1 MGVCPAFLCAG
12 DVFFGKCVREGACSL
27 SFPVRIDRIPFL
39 WYDDSNTATTWHNL
53 SPVYLAVR
61 DPDSALRYSD
71 RALVVLLRVL
81 GPEHPYTTGTKRF
94 NDYLHQL
101 SVLREMVGDD
111 FLGLLEQMKM
121 KLDGPDAPAQ

>member
-53 SPVYLAVR
+53 SHVYLAVR
-61 DPDSALRYSD
+61 DLDSALCYSD
-71 RALVVLLRVL
+71 RALAVFLRVL
-81 GPEHPYTTGTKRF
+81 GQEHPYTTGTKRF
-94 NDYLHQL
+94 NDYLHLL
-101 SVLREMVGDD
+101 SALREAVGDD
-111 FLGLLEQMKM
+111 FWDLLEQMET
-121 KLDGPDAPAQ
+121 DGPDARAE